1 MGKRLVAE
9 IPELTASWKISFD
22 LKPTRFSKH
31 CAKNSANSILQ
42 VNGGERFPMTQQ
54 PEIKFSCK
62 QERSLIEPEC
72 CSILSI
78 RQHSTTCKRHGKYGW
93 TKDCMSHSS
102 ANHAAKIA
110 ISHVI
115 NGGFFR
121 REPIKNLKIGSWHR
135 FEMSQAREIYQ
146 NKKRLMF
153 KVVVDGEVLLHKEQ
167 RKPFEGPVKVLAAS
181 GRIANL
187 PAVMKNVKIEL
198 AGAVVAHT
206 RYNWGASGWKAA
218 VTDRKVWDKRIVDGS
233 ECCQVC
239 REKFPE
245 TKTWQKFKNYNRCSC
260 LSFDD
265 HFDPS
270 KYERSHGSYSIGS
283 CEEAQI
289 FRQSNMG

>member
-1 MGKRLVAE
+1 MQKRLVAE

-22 LKPTRFSKH
+22 LKPTRFSKHCYKNCANSILQLGLTNITTRLSKH

-102 ANHAAKIA
+102 ANHAPKIA
-110 ISHVI
+110 ISHVL

-153 KVVVDGEVLLHKEQ
+153 KV
-167 RKPFEGPVKVLAAS
+167 
-181 GRIANL
+181 
-187 PAVMKNVKIEL
+187 KIC
-198 AGAVVAHT
+198 
-206 RYNWGASGWKAA
+206 Y
-218 VTDRKVWDKRIVDGS
+218 
-233 ECCQVC
+233 
-239 REKFPE
+239 
-245 TKTWQKFKNYNRCSC
+245 
-260 LSFDD
+260 
-265 HFDPS
+265 
-270 KYERSHGSYSIGS
+270 
-283 CEEAQI
+283 
-289 FRQSNMG
+289 